1 MAHTDR
7 LKELTASIWERL
19 VLPSGASV
27 VALSGGADSA
37 ALLWLLSEHGAD
49 VTAVH
54 VFHGLPASSLMSTA
68 AGQIAAAC
76 GVRMEMAV
84 VEPEGTSPN
93 GPECV
98 STLQK
103 VAFST
108 PSNAKNASEADLR
121 DLRHAAL
128 TERAGDRQVL
138 FAHTAD
144 DQAETVLMRIMRGTG
159 IEGLAGI
166 PEVRDRFWHPMLS
179 VTRQETREL
188 ATLAGL
194 PFRDDPSNEDRTI
207 LRNRIRLDLLPAI
220 EAASDSAPRESLLRL
235 ALTAGEESKVL
246 DSLARS
252 VPTEQRPGAVRLP
265 VGSLV
270 AVGDAVAARALRSAC
285 LRLAGPYPPDRAAIQ
300 RLIEVVMGNSAAA
313 EVNPGLRARVVRAHL
328 VIECVPLSERPPAPP
343 TEIVGKRTT
352 WSDWVF
358 LSTVLDG
365 PTVASM
371 SDTQLIAP
379 ADAGPWRVRSSQ
391 PEDRVAGRRVSD
403 ALADAGVAA
412 ADRPGWPV
420 VTCADDPVWVPGVRS
435 RVWPVHHDS
444 RYLSLV
450 AIQEPAWH
458 PSEL

>member
-1 MAHTDR
+1 MADTDR
-7 LKELTASIWERL
+7 LKELTASIRERL

-49 VTAVH
+49 VIAVH

-84 VEPEGTSPN
+84 VEPGTSPG
-93 GPECV
+93 GPESL
-98 STLQK
+98 STVQN
-103 VAFST
+103 VALLTRSC
-108 PSNAKNASEADLR
+108 AKNASEAHLR

-128 TERAGDRQVL
+128 SERAGERQVL
-138 FAHTAD
+138 LAHTAD

-179 VTRQETREL
+179 VTRAETREL

-194 PFRDDPSNEDRTI
+194 PFRDDPTNEDRAI
-207 LRNRIRLDLLPAI
+207 LRNRIRLDLLPAM
-220 EAASDSAPRESLLRL
+220 EATSDSAPRESLLRL
-235 ALTAGEESKVL
+235 AHTAREESKVL
-246 DSLARS
+246 ESLARA
-252 VPTEQRPGAVRLP
+252 VPAEERPGAVRLP
-265 VGSLV
+265 VGSLL
-270 AVGDAVAARALRSAC
+270 AVGDAVAARALRLAC
-285 LRLAGPYPPDRAAIQ
+285 LRLAGPYAPDRAAIQ
-300 RLIEVVMGNSAAA
+300 RMIEVVKATSAAA
-313 EVNPGLRARVVRAHL
+313 EVNPGLRARVSGAHL
-328 VIECVPLSERPPAPP
+328 VIERAPMPDRHAQPP
-343 TEIVGKRTT
+343 TEIVGQRTA

-358 LSTVLDG
+358 VSSLLEG
-365 PTVASM
+365 PTVAPM
-371 SDTQLIAP
+371 SDRQLIAP

-391 PEDRVAGRRVSD
+391 PQDRVTGRRVSD

-420 VTCADDPVWVPGVRS
+420 VTCADDPVWVPGARS
-435 RVWPVHHDS
+435 RVWPVHRSS

-450 AIQEPAWH
+450 ASQEPAWQ
-458 PSEL
+458 SSQL

>member
-1 MAHTDR
+1 MAHADR
-7 LKELTASIWERL
+7 LKELTASIGERL

-37 ALLWLLSEHGAD
+37 ALLWLLSEQGAD

-76 GVRMEMAV
+76 GVRLEMAV
-84 VEPEGTSPN
+84 VEPGTSPG
-93 GPECV
+93 GPESV
-98 STLQK
+98 STVQN
-103 VAFST
+103 VAILT
-108 PSNAKNASEADLR
+108 PSCAKNASEAHLR

-128 TERAGDRQVL
+128 SERAGERSVL
-138 FAHTAD
+138 LAHTAD

-179 VTRQETREL
+179 VSRKETREL

-235 ALTAGEESKVL
+235 AHTAREESSVL
-246 DSLARS
+246 ESLARS
-252 VPTEQRPGAVRLP
+252 VPAEERPGAVRLP
-265 VGSLV
+265 VGSLL
-270 AVGDAVAARALRSAC
+270 AVGDAVGARALRSAC
-285 LRLAGPYPPDRAAIQ
+285 LKLAGPYAPDRSAIQ
-300 RLIEVVMGNSAAA
+300 RMLEVVKGSSAAA
-313 EVNPGLRARVVRAHL
+313 EVNPGLRARLVGAHL
-328 VIECVPLSERPPAPP
+328 VIERAPVPASVAAPA
-343 TEIVGKRTT
+343 TEIVGQRTA
-352 WSDWVF
+352 WSDWAF
-358 LSTVLDG
+358 ESTVLEG
-365 PTVASM
+365 PNVAPM
-371 SDTQLIAP
+371 SDRRLIAP
-379 ADAGPWRVRSSQ
+379 ADAGPWQVRSSQ
-391 PEDRVAGRRVSD
+391 PQDRVTGRRVSD

-412 ADRPGWPV
+412 ADRAGWPV
-420 VTCADDPVWVPGVRS
+420 VTCGDDPVWIPGVRS
-435 RVWPVHHDS
+435 RVWPVHRPN

-450 AIQEPAWH
+450 AFQEPAWQ
-458 PSEL
+458 PSQL